1 MNALYDPKRKK
12 KKIRKWLRTI
22 LIIVFVILA
31 CYVGQVVIDNTI
43 GRFENIYDAIAFNN
57 DFKPENII
65 EIIYNDS
72 SALIFYKKSG
82 NYGIDIYCYRNG
94 CWRSSSGFSSQYIY
108 FDGGILAVNKPRVG
122 EGWFAS
128 VSFNSKEDRG
138 QKDVIFDAESSVFYQ
153 CTDNIY
159 YAAIHP
165 TSENYQ
171 ININGED
178 ITIQLEG
185 FKGKEK

>member
-12 KKIRKWLRTI
+12 KKIRKWMRTI
-22 LIIVFVILA
+22 LIIVFVVLA

-43 GRFENIYDAIAFNN
+43 GRFENIFDSI
-57 DFKPENII
+57 DFYHNIEKEDI
-65 EIIYNDS
+65 QGIVYGDS
-72 SALIFYKKSG
+72 SALVLYREYSEDRL
-82 NYGIDIYCYRNG
+82 DIYNYKNKSWVRSNG
-94 CWRSSSGFSSQYIY
+94 DSRHFFN
-108 FDGGILAVNKPRVG
+108 FDTMSIGVYKPHRGTDWYLSIHFYSENLQDDIILNA
-122 EGWFAS
+122 EG
-128 VSFNSKEDRG
+128 
-138 QKDVIFDAESSVFYQ
+138 SVFYQ
-153 CTDNIY
+153 CTEDTY